1 MPAGLTHT
9 RLVIIF
15 GFVIIIGGNMIMGR
29 DVDVMDG
36 AAVPKSAA
44 KPPGGH
50 YQQQIVVDPK
60 TGDVAAVPIIS
71 DAAR

>member
-9 RLVIIF
+9 RLVVLF
-15 GFVIIIGGNMIMGR
+15 GFVIFIATNMILGR

-36 AAVPKSAA
+36 AAMPKNA
-44 KPPGGH
+44 KPPGGS

-60 TGDVAAVPIIS
+60 TGDVAAVPVIS
-71 DAAR
+71 EAAR